1 MTINND
7 KVVSNSKNH
16 HKNFEVYKVYNMKK
30 TLFLVLSFFVLC
42 FFSCATKTVESAT
55 PSEIIESSETITKS
69 SETPESSE
77 SINSAQEI
85 NTKENQEDYI
95 FISPKINPNEPEF
108 SLETAKILDSYW
120 SKYFTEKNNEYL
132 DNIFEYIECENLLE
146 QFINNNFDFISK
158 DERIMNHLSSFC
170 EISDSGV
177 DFLVDYEL
185 ISGILLT
192 YSYDTEEI
200 KYLYSQI
207 PSDIYLRAVMRSTA
221 LWSFLSNAYQ
231 DNNVNLYFEKKLF
244 SLSEEI
250 FYAINCVYKTN
261 SYPVCV
267 SPEGVGTLDLENCKF
282 IVGLVDNIQ
291 ETVEQWDTLP
301 TEQAPSIAITNKVTP
316 ETLIAPFVAYGVKE
330 GAQMPLFYD
339 CDIIDPFGNIIT
351 NEIRNLKLAEK
362 IPENTN
368 NLYRAVDYFNF
379 GITEDEVAGEYAF
392 RIFIHNGTEVIAVF
406 ELSFNFKK

>member
-1 MTINND
+1 
-7 KVVSNSKNH
+7 
-16 HKNFEVYKVYNMKK
+16 
-30 TLFLVLSFFVLC
+30 
-42 FFSCATKTVESAT
+42 
-55 PSEIIESSETITKS
+55 
-69 SETPESSE
+69 
-77 SINSAQEI
+77 
-85 NTKENQEDYI
+85 
-95 FISPKINPNEPEF
+95 
-108 SLETAKILDSYW
+108 
-120 SKYFTEKNNEYL
+120 
-132 DNIFEYIECENLLE
+132 
-146 QFINNNFDFISK
+146 
-158 DERIMNHLSSFC
+158 MNHLSSFC

-185 ISGILLT
+185 ISGILLK
-192 YSYDTEEI
+192 YSDATEEI

-207 PSDIYLRAVMRSTA
+207 PSDIYLRGVMRSTA

-301 TEQAPSIAITNKVTP
+301 AEQAPSIAITNEVTP
-316 ETLIAPFVAYGVKE
+316 ETLIAPFIAYGVKE
-330 GAQMPLFYD
+330 GVQMPLFYD

-406 ELSFNFKK
+406 ELSFNFNK